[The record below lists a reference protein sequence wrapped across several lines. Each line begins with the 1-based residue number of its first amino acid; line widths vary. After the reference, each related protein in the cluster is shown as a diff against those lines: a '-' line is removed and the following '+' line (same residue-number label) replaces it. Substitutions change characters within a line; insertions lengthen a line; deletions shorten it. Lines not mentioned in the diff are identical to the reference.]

1 MEEIN
6 SNLIIVIILLKCVLV
21 VVNVMIA
28 IVMIAIVMIAIV
40 KMIVDL
46 DRIVIKDQEIVMN
59 VISPDTTVINSSDV
73 K

>member
-21 VVNVMIA
+21 VVN
-28 IVMIAIVMIAIV
+28 VMIAIVMIAIV